1 METNPEQMVIRPVR
15 EADLDELMALLHSIT
30 SLQPHRAYLQM
41 KIEDSLRSF
50 YPVVRRPGPEKY
62 FFVLEDLAAGRLAG
76 TCWIAARTGG
86 YEPCYT
92 YKIVKNVFRHEALD
106 ITSHI
111 EELHLHLDH
120 EGPSEL
126 GGLYLHPEYRGGGI
140 GGALSRCRFLFAR
153 LFPER
158 FTTEIM
164 TEFRGVVTASG
175 EVPFWEAIGRH
186 FFIHDFFT
194 LDQYSALARKDF
206 IRDLMP
212 RHPIYIQLLPASAR
226 EVIGKP
232 HPAAVPA
239 VRVVENE
246 GFSFIHQVDIFDAGP
261 VYRATLSKTITHQRS
276 RIARVAAISF
286 GHHSQS
292 GVLVANTT
300 LDFRVALGAL
310 TVNEDESVDLSPT
323 LAQNLGVE
331 PGDHVIYLPRHD

>member
-1 METNPEQMVIRPVR
+1 MVIRPVR
-15 EADLDELMALLHSIT
+15 ESDLDELMNLLKSIPHSIT
-30 SLQPHRAYLQM
+30 SLQPNRAYLQT

-62 FFVLEDLAAGRLAG
+62 FFVLEDSALGRLAG

-86 YEPCYT
+86 YEPSYT
-92 YKIVKNVFRHEALD
+92 YEIVKNVFRHEALD

-111 EELHLHLDH
+111 DELHLHKEY

-126 GGLYLHPEYRGGGI
+126 GGLYLHPDYRGGGI

-158 FTTEIM
+158 FTREVM
-164 TEFRGVVTASG
+164 TEFRGVVTESG

-212 RHPIYIQLLPASAR
+212 RHPIYIQLLPQSAR
-226 EVIGKP
+226 DVIGKP
-232 HPAAVPA
+232 HAAAVPA
-239 VRVVENE
+239 VKVVENE
-246 GFSFIHQVDIFDAGP
+246 GFRFINQVDIFDAGP
-261 VYRATLSKTITHQRS
+261 VYRATLSETSTHQRS
-276 RIARVAAISF
+276 RMARVAEVVESLP
-286 GHHSQS
+286 GPS
-292 GVLVANTT
+292 VLAGSTA
-300 LDFRVALGAL
+300 LDFRVSLGAV
-310 TVNEDESVDLSPT
+310 TVNEDESVNISQT
-323 LAQNLGVE
+323 LAKNLGLE
-331 PGDHVIYLPRHD
+331 SGDNLIYLPRHD